1 MSARTPSARTP
12 SVRTPSASSL
22 SVEQR
27 AAQTFAVY
35 RTGSPT
41 SFGNGWPGCVGAV
54 KQPTGASPR
63 DARRLRN
70 SIQRTVMAACGRAD
84 SSSSAGGDG
93 GIPAL
98 FFQEALHGAEGDTI
112 FPSPAALGSSWEPS
126 LLEQVLTTVAASA
139 RALGSHAVLAPVL
152 DLFVDPRFGRLQ
164 EGFGEDPMHVAAFAR
179 AAAIGLQGA
188 PPADDAAAGG
198 SSSNPKMASRSSS
211 TRRHGEDQ
219 SAGDGGPTSRGHHGG
234 NANGDGRRAAGHTLP
249 HAGQHPVLRAAA
261 AQP

>member
-84 SSSSAGGDG
+84 SSSSAGGDD

-98 FFQEALHGAEGDTI
+98 FFQEALQNSPVANLKKEFAKRQAGEYDEAATRARLEALIRDTPCVM
-112 FPSPAALGSSWEPS
+112 FS
-126 LLEQVLTTVAASA
+126 
-139 RALGSHAVLAPVL
+139 
-152 DLFVDPRFGRLQ
+152 F
-164 EGFGEDPMHVAAFAR
+164 
-179 AAAIGLQGA
+179 
-188 PPADDAAAGG
+188 
-198 SSSNPKMASRSSS
+198 S
-211 TRRHGEDQ
+211 T
-219 SAGDGGPTSRGHHGG
+219 
-234 NANGDGRRAAGHTLP
+234 
-249 HAGQHPVLRAAA
+249 
-261 AQP
+261 